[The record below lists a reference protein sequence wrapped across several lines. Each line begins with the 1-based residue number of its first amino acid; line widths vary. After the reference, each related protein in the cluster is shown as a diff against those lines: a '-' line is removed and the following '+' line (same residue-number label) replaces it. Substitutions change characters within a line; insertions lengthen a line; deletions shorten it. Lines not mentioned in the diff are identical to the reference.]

1 MGSAAPLALDILVTL
16 VLAFLALN
24 KYGRLRERFG
34 VTLIVLLTWFFSFAI
49 VLVLPLDVSW
59 VSPFPILLSF
69 FPSFF
74 FFLYVLRLKFRPF
87 FPSLSVASVAVAV
100 WREREKKTEIKGGF
114 QWENGKREIE
124 AEFG

>member
-1 MGSAAPLALDILVTL
+1 LALDILVTL

-114 QWENGKREIE
+114 QWEKGKREIE